1 MGSKCVSWN
10 ICICTIFCTVVLGAC
25 EYKSFFQSGTPRE
38 NMPESHTAQ
47 RIAEYNQKIE
57 EYREEL
63 QAAVQAAGNIAS
75 FSKWLAIEYIKM
87 GMFGLALESLKEALL
102 IEPNNEVLFYLS
114 GISAM
119 YLAKI
124 HDTHA
129 PERIQLMRAAEY
141 SFIRSIEIK
150 SDYHDPL
157 LGISVLYIFEQ
168 NRSDDALPYLN
179 KALEIDSNNPY
190 VQALLGRISS
200 EKGENERA
208 AQYYERAA
216 ELDRAQ
222 GFHHQFLEN
231 AKILRSLE
239 FK

>member
-1 MGSKCVSWN
+1 MGRRCASWS
-10 ICICTIFCTVVLGAC
+10 ICICIILCTVVLGAC
-25 EYKSFFQSGTPRE
+25 EYKSFFQSAAPRE
-38 NMPESHTAQ
+38 SIPESHTAQ

-63 QAAVQAAGNIAS
+63 QSAVQAAGNIAS
-75 FSKWLAIEYIKM
+75 FSKWLAIEYIKVD
-87 GMFGLALESLKEALL
+87 MFGFALESLQEALL
-102 IEPNNEVLFYLS
+102 VEPNNEVLFYLS

-129 PERIQLMRAAEY
+129 PERTQLMRRAEY
-141 SFIRSIEIK
+141 SFVRSIEIK
-150 SDYHDPL
+150 SDYSDPL

-179 KALEIDSNNPY
+179 KALEIDSSNPY
-190 VQALLGRISS
+190 VHALLGRISS
-200 EKGENERA
+200 ENGENERA

-216 ELDRAQ
+216 ELDHAQ
-222 GFHHQFLEN
+222 GFYQQFLEN
-231 AKILRSLE
+231 AKILRALE